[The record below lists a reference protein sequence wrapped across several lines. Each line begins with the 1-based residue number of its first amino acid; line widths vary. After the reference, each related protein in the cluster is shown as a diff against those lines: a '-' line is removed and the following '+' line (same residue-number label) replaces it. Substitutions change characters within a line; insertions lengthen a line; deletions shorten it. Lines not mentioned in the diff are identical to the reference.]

1 MTPPDSLKWQ
11 HEADSRNINTV
22 LLSLD
27 HSGGDLPNL
36 DGFCRSQEWSTVYL
50 DAKAAIFVRHAGTDN
65 LFTPQ
70 KLSCAE
76 THFDDPPAD
85 IGISGKSERFNYYL
99 NSAAILV
106 VLGRNSEAQRQL
118 DLAAM
123 IFSESSDLHFLRGL
137 TFLYRGFSADA
148 EREFRHSLE
157 IEPSDQTSRALA
169 LLYKRQGRLQEAA
182 TVLGLAAERSPQPY
196 QLYLELGIVQ
206 LDMGLPKQALITFDQ
221 SENESPFIK
230 EGAALGASF
239 SARVAEGR
247 KNAWLKL
254 AEANEAGDL
263 QGEASRARQQATLA
277 GRQRGWWRLAES
289 YETRDLQIE
298 ALHARQQA
306 TSAAP
311 PPVPQ
316 SNN

>member
-1 MTPPDSLKWQ
+1 
-11 HEADSRNINTV
+11 
-22 LLSLD
+22 
-27 HSGGDLPNL
+27 
-36 DGFCRSQEWSTVYL
+36 
-50 DAKAAIFVRHAGTDN
+50 
-65 LFTPQ
+65 
-70 KLSCAE
+70 
-76 THFDDPPAD
+76 
-85 IGISGKSERFNYYL
+85 
-99 NSAAILV
+99 
-106 VLGRNSEAQRQL
+106 
-118 DLAAM
+118 
-123 IFSESSDLHFLRGL
+123 
-137 TFLYRGFSADA
+137 
-148 EREFRHSLE
+148 
-157 IEPSDQTSRALA
+157 
-169 LLYKRQGRLQEAA
+169 
-182 TVLGLAAERSPQPY
+182 
-196 QLYLELGIVQ
+196 
-206 LDMGLPKQALITFDQ
+206 MGLPKQALITFDQ